1 LHPSFSMT
9 KKIRADELLVSL
21 QLVESRN
28 KAQACILAG
37 QVKWGEQKIQKSS
50 QMLPADANLCLVNQ
64 MPYVGRGGFKMENFL
79 REAKWSVHEINF
91 LDLGASTGGFSDCL
105 LQLGA
110 KSATCV
116 DVGRGQ
122 LHYKLRID
130 PRVTNLEKMNLKLLR
145 KEDLPFPSYPLI
157 VMDLSFISLQ
167 KVLHQAWQFLEGKGR
182 LAALIKPQFECKKE
196 EADRGRGVIKDPSI
210 HQRVLDEIKDFA
222 QNELAQ
228 SSLLIETTAKPQGN
242 DGNIEFFLGW
252 EKSG

>member
-1 LHPSFSMT
+1 LHPSFWMS
-9 KKIRADELLVSL
+9 KKIRADELMVSL

-37 QVKWGEQKIQKSS
+37 QVKWGEQKIQKAS
-50 QMLPADANLCLVNQ
+50 QMLPTDANLCLVTQ
-64 MPYVGRGGFKMENFL
+64 MPYVGRGGLKMENFL
-79 REAKWSVHEINF
+79 KEAKWVVSEMNF
-91 LDLGASTGGFSDCL
+91 LDLGASTGGFTDCL
-105 LQLGA
+105 LQMGA

-130 PRVTNLEKMNLKLLR
+130 SRVTNLEKMNLKTLR
-145 KEDLPFPSYPLI
+145 KEDLPYSSYPLI

-167 KVLHQAWQFLEGKGR
+167 KVLHQAWQFLEEKGR

-210 HQRVLDEIKDFA
+210 HQRVLKEIKIFA
-222 QNELAQ
+222 QNELEL
-228 SSLLIETTAKPQGN
+228 SNLIIETTAKPQGN
-242 DGNIEFFLGW
+242 DGNREFFLGW
-252 EKSG
+252 EKSE